1 MKLPLKL
8 VFATQNENKV
18 KEIESEL
25 DGNFELLSLK
35 SFGFTDDIPEN
46 SDTLEGNALEKA
58 RFVYQRFHQN
68 TLADDTGLEVEA
80 LNGEPGIYSA
90 RYAGDLKDPEANM
103 EKLLRKLEK
112 KENRKARFRTIIALI
127 INGEDHLFEGIVEG
141 EITLHR
147 SGAMGFGYDPI
158 FRPDG
163 YKTTFAAM
171 SLKEKN
177 KISHRAR
184 ALRKLVLFLNNLNTE

>member
-1 MKLPLKL
+1 MKLI
-8 VFATQNENKV
+8 FATQNENKV

-35 SFGFTDDIPEN
+35 SFGFWDDIPEN

-68 TLADDTGLEVEA
+68 TLSDDTGLEVES

-90 RYAGDLKDPEANM
+90 RYAGSLKDPEANM
-103 EKLLRKLEK
+103 EKLLRKLEG
-112 KENRKARFRTIIALI
+112 KENREARFRTIIALI
-127 INGEDHLFEGIVEG
+127 INGEEHLFEGIVEG
-141 EITLHR
+141 QITFHR

-158 FRPDG
+158 FRPTG
-163 YKTTFAAM
+163 YKTTFAEM
-171 SLKEKN
+171 SLDEKN

-184 ALRKLVLFLNNLNTE
+184 ALRKLIRFLKSLDTK